1 MSSIWRIFVKKRV
14 HWFKSKLLRHAYSL
28 RGGYKMRVALIVAKL
43 LHNLVGGAFSAALLM
58 SCLYVLNRCW
68 ELEELAQDII
78 KTGRYSLADLR
89 LRNMFLKTAWL
100 LQNDEM
106 LEVAI
111 GIEQS
116 QQPYLLQNIKFIA
129 ERKNSHPIMQAAS
142 RRISAKLK
150 SEITSISRTAS
161 QENVVRAIECLD
173 AFEDFSLKQELL
185 KPHATHAAVCR
196 YLARISAHNESW
208 GEAEFWFEKAM
219 EYAPHDPRNYL
230 DLGELALRHADA
242 KAKIERL
249 LCLRLRAGSRP
260 LGYDALHGLSYILQ
274 GDYRSY
280 LELRDDQSGNAAA
293 RQEYGAAV
301 SRSMGRATQPFSEQ
315 ANSAFV
321 IGRDGVSD
329 EVRWSYYYS
338 NLLRYYR
345 HVGISCDP
353 RLLGL
358 FRRSFSQVDFYPV
371 KRNWGHT
378 QPRDFQSL
386 RDKVPNLELAAR
398 LDNTAFDASKK
409 ADDVMFIED
418 VPVRD
423 WKTRNLKSPPC
434 VGESVGPS
442 LIPEVDRA
450 EFWLEYLDR
459 TSGGK
464 LKVGLIWRSGMIN
477 ESRRRHYMTLKEF
490 APLAGLPISLYSVQ
504 HQSTA
509 SERLEGKAL
518 GIHFLDE
525 KIDFYNDFEE
535 VAALTAGLD
544 LVIGISSLPYELAAA
559 VGTECW
565 LCAISPEGKWLRLGA
580 SEGNADRL
588 TRNGTIIYPHH
599 ADGYLEPGP
608 ERSRKIIQQVLELLR
623 DRVGEQCS

>member
-1 MSSIWRIFVKKRV
+1 MS
-14 HWFKSKLLRHAYSL
+14 
-28 RGGYKMRVALIVAKL
+28 VALAVAKL
-43 LHNLVGGAFSAALLM
+43 LHDVVDRPFSATLLL
-58 SCLYVLNRCW
+58 SCLYVLNRRL
-68 ELEELAQDII
+68 ELEKLAQDII
-78 KTGRYSLADLR
+78 KMDRYPVANFR
-89 LRNMFLKTAWL
+89 LRNMLLKTAWL
-100 LQNDEM
+100 LQNDE
-106 LEVAI
+106 LLDVVL

-116 QQPYLLQNIKFIA
+116 QERYFPQNIKFIA
-129 ERKNSHPIMQAAS
+129 ERKNAHPLMQAAS
-142 RRISAKLK
+142 RQICARLK
-150 SEITSISRTAS
+150 NDIASVSQVAS
-161 QENVVRAIECLD
+161 QESVVRAIECMD
-173 AFEDFSLKQELL
+173 AFEDFSIKQDFL
-185 KPHATHAAVCR
+185 KPLASHAVVCR
-196 YLARISAHNESW
+196 YLARQSAHNANW

-260 LGYDALHGLSYILQ
+260 LGYDVLQGLAYILQ

-280 LELRDDQSGNAAA
+280 LESRDDQSGNAAA

-301 SRSMGRATQPFSEQ
+301 RRSMGRAAQPFSEQ
-315 ANSAFV
+315 ENSAFV

-338 NLLRYYR
+338 KLLRYYR

-358 FRRSFSQVDFYPV
+358 FRRSFPKVDFYPV

-378 QPRDFQSL
+378 QSRDFQNL

-398 LDNTAFDASKK
+398 LDNAAFDASKK
-409 ADDVMFIED
+409 ADEVMFIED

-423 WKTRNLKSPPC
+423 WKTRDLKSPPC
-434 VGESVGPS
+434 GGRSVGSS
-442 LIPEVDRA
+442 LIPEVERA
-450 EFWLEYLDR
+450 EFWLKYLDR
-459 TSGGK
+459 NSRGK

-477 ESRRRHYMTLKEF
+477 ESRRRHYMALKEF
-490 APLAGLPISLYSVQ
+490 APLAGLPISVYSIQ
-504 HQSTA
+504 HQSTVA
-509 SERLEGKAL
+509 ERLEGEAL
-518 GIHFLDE
+518 GFHFLDE
-525 KIDFYNDFEE
+525 KIDFYNDFEA

-588 TRNGTIIYPHH
+588 TLNGKIIYPRH
-599 ADGYLEPGP
+599 AAGYLEPAP
-608 ERSRKIIQQVLELLR
+608 DRSSKLIQQVIKLLQ
-623 DRVGEQCS
+623 DRLGEQCS